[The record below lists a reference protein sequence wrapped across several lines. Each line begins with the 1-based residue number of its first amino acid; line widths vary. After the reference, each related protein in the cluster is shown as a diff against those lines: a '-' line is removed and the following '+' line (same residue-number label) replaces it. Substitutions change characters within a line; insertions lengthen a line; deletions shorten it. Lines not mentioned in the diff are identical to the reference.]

1 MSFQTSVDQEQNA
14 SFFSTPRPCILRLH
28 FSILPKCSRSFHTT
42 PVNQESLLNILIH
55 NICQVEDL
63 GALGAP
69 VDGYGEDGEEE
80 QGQDCEDV
88 VETGVWHRTGFV
100 SAKSALVRPVQSTV
114 GAGGAGLAARR
125 HAHLHSRHS
134 IEFLDPDLDN
144 FRKSLLISIM
154 AFFNSDHRRTHQR
167 AAEPVQDEDCGGDG
181 G

>member
-1 MSFQTSVDQEQNA
+1 M
-14 SFFSTPRPCILRLH
+14 
-28 FSILPKCSRSFHTT
+28 
-42 PVNQESLLNILIH
+42 
-55 NICQVEDL
+55 DL

-134 IEFLDPDLDN
+134 IL
-144 FRKSLLISIM
+144 
-154 AFFNSDHRRTHQR
+154 Q
-167 AAEPVQDEDCGGDG
+167 
-181 G
+181 